1 MRPIKRGKVGR
12 SVEFGGKGALVHVG
26 GYLFLD
32 YFKHRAFA
40 EDKLAAKHLQDYKER
55 FGKLPPYFTA
65 DQRYGTRENRH
76 LLKELGVRESFK
88 PLGRRV
94 KIEKRDERWFKR
106 KQKERNR
113 IEGSFGNGKRN
124 YGLDR
129 VRYSGENGSEIW
141 VRAGI
146 LAMNLKT
153 AAERV

>member
-1 MRPIKRGKVGR
+1 MV
-12 SVEFGGKGALVHVG
+12 KGALVHVG
-26 GYLFLD
+26 GFLFLD

-40 EDKLAAKHLQDYKER
+40 ENKLAEYHLKVYKER
-55 FGKLPPYFTA
+55 FGELPPYFTA
-65 DQRYGTRENRH
+65 DQRYGTRENRK

-88 PLGRRV
+88 RLGRRV
-94 KIEKRDERWFKR
+94 KIEKGDERWFKR

-129 VRYSGENGSEIW
+129 VRYSGERGSEIW

-153 AAERV
+153 AASRA